1 MVSLKNKILFIA
13 TCLLFLSGI
22 IIKVLYDKNQ
32 ELGTSLTESIEHISM
47 LEDQA
52 KLSAEAY
59 SIYKK
64 EAEDVREELE
74 SYKQKYQYLE
84 EDEAAKAYLDAYIPA
99 SVDASIPR

>member
-1 MVSLKNKILFIA
+1 MDSLKNKILFVVI
-13 TCLLFLSGI
+13 CLLFSACLA
-22 IIKVLYDKNQ
+22 IKVLYDKNQ
-32 ELGTSLTESIEHISM
+32 ELDTSLTESIEHISM
-47 LEDQA
+47 LEDQTKIA
-52 KLSAEAY
+52 TEAY

-84 EDEAAKAYLDAYIPA
+84 EDEAAKAYLDAYIPD